1 MISVN
6 NRLATKLMA
15 VKVSLCL
22 MFCSMT
28 IQAQTVVRVVID
40 QPEKLEII
48 VTDDL
53 FTEMD
58 NSIVFGETI
67 SVNGCTGYQ

>member
-1 MISVN
+1 
-6 NRLATKLMA
+6 MA